1 MNHQSPYVSIFPID
15 GALMCVHQM
24 IYQSWE
30 SVMSWCFREVK
41 AKTEPHTQ
49 WHKPKLLKITSGPH
63 FKAQM
68 KKRGCLGNGSS
79 ALHLPGG
86 PPTLDEE

>member
-1 MNHQSPYVSIFPID
+1 MR
-15 GALMCVHQM
+15 VHQTVC
-24 IYQSWE
+24 QTWE
-30 SVMSWCFREVK
+30 SVMSWSFREVK
-41 AKTEPHTQ
+41 AKIEPHTQ
-49 WHKPKLLKITSGPH
+49 RHKPKLLTITSGPH

-68 KKRGCLGNGSS
+68 EKKGCLGNGSS